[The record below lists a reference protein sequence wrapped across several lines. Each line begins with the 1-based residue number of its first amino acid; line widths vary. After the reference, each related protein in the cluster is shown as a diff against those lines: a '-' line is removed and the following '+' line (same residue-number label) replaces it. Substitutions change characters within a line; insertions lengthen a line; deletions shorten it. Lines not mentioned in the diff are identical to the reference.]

1 MLSGSDSVYFIGE
14 SADSPSSQSIS
25 DSGRVS
31 RYLPILKRDF
41 SQSGSSSSEGEED
54 ALDRASFVGQI
65 SDSEVVSDVEV
76 VSMSCIGLFPCL
88 VLDWSSQ
95 VCKLTND
102 AVELAA
108 LLACEDELPPPVL
121 LSPVEV
127 RWLSPVVG
135 GSGSDSGSGTEAR
148 SMCLQARLLAFL
160 WWSDVNRVIL
170 ESTN

>member
-1 MLSGSDSVYFIGE
+1 MLK
-14 SADSPSSQSIS
+14 QS
-25 DSGRVS
+25 
-31 RYLPILKRDF
+31 
-41 SQSGSSSSEGEED
+41 
-54 ALDRASFVGQI
+54 
-65 SDSEVVSDVEV
+65 
-76 VSMSCIGLFPCL
+76 PCL

-95 VCKLTND
+95 VRKLTND

-127 RWLSPVVG
+127 RWLLPVVG
-135 GSGSDSGSGTEAR
+135 GSGSDSGSDSGSGTEAR

-160 WWSDVNRVIL
+160 CWSDENRVIL